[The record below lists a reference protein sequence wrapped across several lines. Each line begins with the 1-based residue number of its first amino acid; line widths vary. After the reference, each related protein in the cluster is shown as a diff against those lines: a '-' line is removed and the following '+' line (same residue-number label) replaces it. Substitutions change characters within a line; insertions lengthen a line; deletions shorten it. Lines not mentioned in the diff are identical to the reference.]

1 MNARVSGEVLNGKEI
16 LTVFLSTEVHSD
28 NCSHMSV
35 FIKKLCV
42 YVFVYVC
49 VCVHVF
55 VCTYICVC
63 VCLCIHACVRI
74 T

>member
-16 LTVFLSTEVHSD
+16 LTVFLSTEVHSN
-28 NCSHMSV
+28 NCSHTPV

-42 YVFVYVC
+42 YVYVC

-63 VCLCIHACVRI
+63 VCVFMHV
-74 T
+74 